1 MGGVIYLDNAATTKV
16 DSEVLGAMLPFL
28 QDEYGNPSSVY
39 RLAGRARKALDN
51 ARGHIASYLG
61 ADPQEIVFTGCGSE
75 ADNYAIKGTAWALR
89 GKGKHLITSAIE
101 HHAVLHTCK
110 ALERDGFE
118 TTVLVPD
125 RYGVISPEQV
135 ADAIRDDTILVSIMH
150 SNNEIGTVEPIAEIG
165 ALCKERGVV
174 FHTDAVQSLG
184 KVPIDVNELNV
195 DLLAMSAHKVYGP
208 KGVGALY
215 LRKGTRLV
223 KVLDGGGQERGRR
236 AGTENVAGIVGL
248 GKAVELLSQ
257 RADEDNQRMGRL
269 SKRIID
275 GVLERVPHC
284 QLTGHPE
291 KRLPNI
297 ASFTINYIEGEGI
310 LLSLDLYGICASSGS
325 ACTSGSLDP
334 SHVLLA
340 IGCSH
345 AVAHGSLRL
354 SLSRHTT
361 DADVDVLLLALPQFV
376 ERLRAMSPT
385 YADAQRKG
393 TL

>member
-1 MGGVIYLDNAATTKV
+1 MIYLDNAATTRV
-16 DSEVLGAMLPFL
+16 DSEVLGAMLPYL

-39 RLAGRARKALDN
+39 RLAGRARKAMEN
-51 ARGHIASYLG
+51 ARGHVASYIG

-75 ADNYAIKGTAWALR
+75 ADNYAIKGTAWAL
-89 GKGKHLITSAIE
+89 GSKGKHLITSAIE
-101 HHAVLHTCK
+101 HHAVLDTCK
-110 ALERDGFE
+110 ALARDGFE

-150 SNNEIGTVEPIAEIG
+150 SNNEIGTLEPIAEIG
-165 ALCKERGVV
+165 AICKERGVV

-195 DLLAMSAHKVYGP
+195 DLLAMSAHKIYGP

-223 KVLDGGGQERGRR
+223 KILDGGGQEHGRR

-257 RADEDNQRMGRL
+257 RADEDNQRMRRL
-269 SKRIID
+269 SQRIID

-340 IGCSH
+340 TGCSH

-393 TL
+393 ML